1 MLETD
6 RLKLSRLSNDDAGF
20 ILQLL
25 NEPSFRKFI
34 GDKGVRN
41 LDDAR
46 AYIRDVPRRQYEAH
60 GDGLYR
66 VALKEGETPIGIC
79 GLMRRNKIP
88 DPDLGFAFLK
98 EYWSNGYAYEASVAV
113 LEQGRNEF
121 GLQRILAMADAGNR
135 ASTRLL
141 EKLGFR
147 YEGATRMPGESDE
160 VGLYSIGE

>member
-6 RLKLSRLSNDDAGF
+6 RLYLSRLSYGDAEF

-25 NEPSFRKFI
+25 NEPSFTKFI

-46 AYIRDVPRRQYEAH
+46 AYIRDVPLRQYEAH

-66 VALKEGETPIGIC
+66 VSLREGGTPIGIC
-79 GLMRRNKIP
+79 GLMRREKIF
-88 DPDLGFAFLK
+88 DPDLGFAFLNA
-98 EYWSNGYAYEASVAV
+98 YWSNGYAHEASVAV

-135 ASTRLL
+135 ASTGLL

-147 YEGATRMPGESDE
+147 YEGVTRMPGEPDE